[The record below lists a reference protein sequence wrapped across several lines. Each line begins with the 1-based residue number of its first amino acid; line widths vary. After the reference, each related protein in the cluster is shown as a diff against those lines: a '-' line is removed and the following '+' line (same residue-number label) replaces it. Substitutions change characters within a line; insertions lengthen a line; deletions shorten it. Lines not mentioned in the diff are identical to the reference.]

1 MKDTYKM
8 LEDIFSQMPTGELN
22 NDVLPMISDIKKER
36 REKNKPTY
44 EQELES
50 LLRRIYEDE
59 FHIVFYN
66 NGNKIVVPYSFDIH
80 IEY

>member
-8 LEDIFSQMPTGELN
+8 LEEIFSQMPTGELN
-22 NDVLPMISDIKKER
+22 NDVLPMIADIKKER
-36 REKNKPTY
+36 REKNKPIY

-59 FHIVFYN
+59 FHIIFYN
-66 NGNKIVVPYSFDIH
+66 NGNKITVPYSFDIH